1 MAPQSQLPQFL
12 RFDVFAVDVRAGELR
27 RNGTRLKLQEQP
39 FQVLCAL
46 LEHPGELVTREELRS
61 RLWAADTFV
70 DFDHGLNAAI
80 RRLREALGDSAEIPR
95 FVETVARRGYRFI
108 GNLEMPAPPVSAER
122 RRWPGL
128 LTTRK
133 AILGGLAAC
142 ALALF
147 FFNYRH
153 FFGSKAARPVVI
165 PAVTNIGEK
174 FTPSLSPDGQHLA
187 FAWNGGAG
195 TAFSLYVKVVG
206 AEESLRLTKQTSID
220 FNPVWSPDA
229 RHIAFCR
236 IQKGETGIYVI
247 PAFGGT
253 ERRVRRTLWEEQ
265 ESYEAF
271 WSAGRLSWSPDGKS
285 LAFSDRATP
294 DEPAF
299 LSFCYR
305 SIRWRLAISV
315 RPCVWRGISIGRPLR
330 TVKPWLSSVCVRGV
344 ISILHSPPMVK
355 HWPLPE
361 FRTESSQ
368 STQCRFREER
378 SSVLSR
384 AVHTTGVWRGRR
396 TVATSF
402 SPRLVGSQ
410 RTVRFGRYPSA
421 GVSQHACS
429 SAKGESNL

>member
-1 MAPQSQLPQFL
+1 MAPQSQLPQFI

-27 RNGTRLKLQEQP
+27 RNGAKLKLQEQP

-61 RLWAADTFV
+61 RLWPADTFV

-95 FVETVARRGYRFI
+95 FVETVAR
-108 GNLEMPAPPVSAER
+108 
-122 RRWPGL
+122 
-128 LTTRK
+128 
-133 AILGGLAAC
+133 
-142 ALALF
+142 
-147 FFNYRH
+147 
-153 FFGSKAARPVVI
+153 
-165 PAVTNIGEK
+165 
-174 FTPSLSPDGQHLA
+174 
-187 FAWNGGAG
+187 FAN
-195 TAFSLYVKVVG
+195 
-206 AEESLRLTKQTSID
+206 
-220 FNPVWSPDA
+220 
-229 RHIAFCR
+229 
-236 IQKGETGIYVI
+236 
-247 PAFGGT
+247 
-253 ERRVRRTLWEEQ
+253 
-265 ESYEAF
+265 
-271 WSAGRLSWSPDGKS
+271 
-285 LAFSDRATP
+285 
-294 DEPAF
+294 
-299 LSFCYR
+299 
-305 SIRWRLAISV
+305 SV
-315 RPCVWRGISIGRPLR
+315 RPCVWRGISIGRPLP

-384 AVHTTGVWRGRR
+384 AVHTNGVWRGRR
-396 TVATSF
+396 TVGTSF

-429 SAKGESNL
+429 SVKGESNL